1 MCLKF
6 SLSELIMRHI
16 YTRKEKHDMHSED
29 LKKIIDNIE
38 KVIIGKRETIKL
50 LLVGLLTKGHILI
63 EDVPGMGKTM
73 LALALAKSMNAGF
86 KRIQFTPDLLP
97 SDVTGGFIYSP
108 KSGDFDFKQGPVF
121 TNILLADEI
130 NRTTPRTQSALLE
143 CMQEYKVSIDGQTFS
158 LPNPFIVVAT
168 QNPIEYQGTYPL
180 PEAQID
186 RFALKISMGYL
197 RAEEEVKVISGQKV
211 QHPIENLTP
220 ALDLEKILQ
229 LQEEVRKIQISPNI
243 LDYIVKLV
251 SATRKKEEIKLGAS
265 PRASIAL
272 MKASS
277 AWALLEGRDYVIP
290 EDVVNLLPYVLKHR
304 LALQPKALIAGKTTD
319 LVISDLLRSTPI
331 P

>member
-1 MCLKF
+1 MQ
-6 SLSELIMRHI
+6 S
-16 YTRKEKHDMHSED
+16 DN
-29 LKKIIDNIE
+29 LKKIIENVE
-38 KVIIGKRETIKL
+38 KVIVGKTETVKL
-50 LLVGLLTKGHILI
+50 LIVGLLTKGHILI
-63 EDVPGMGKTM
+63 EDVPGLGKTM
-73 LALALAKSMNAGF
+73 LALALAKSINADF

-97 SDVTGGFIYSP
+97 SDVTGGFVYSP
-108 KSGDFDFKQGPVF
+108 KTGDFDFKKGPVF

-143 CMQEYKVSIDGQTFS
+143 CMQEYTVSLEGKTFA

-186 RFALKISMGYL
+186 RFAMKISMGYL
-197 RAEEEVKVISGQKV
+197 HVEEEVRVIAGQKV

-220 ALDLEKILQ
+220 ALNLEDILG
-229 LQEEVRKIQISPNI
+229 LQEEVKKIQVSPNV

-251 SATRKKEEIKLGAS
+251 SGTRKKEEVKLGAS

-272 MKASS
+272 MKTSS

-290 EDVVNLLPYVLKHR
+290 DDVAKLLPWVLKHR
-304 LALQPKALIAGKTTD
+304 LILQPKALIAGRTPEHI
-319 LVISDLLRSTPI
+319 ISELLRSTPI

>member
-1 MCLKF
+1 
-6 SLSELIMRHI
+6 
-16 YTRKEKHDMHSED
+16 MHSEN
-29 LKKIIDNIE
+29 LKKIIENME
-38 KVIIGKRETIKL
+38 KVIVGKTDTLKL
-50 LLVGLLTKGHILI
+50 LIVGLLTKGHILI
-63 EDVPGMGKTM
+63 EDVPGLGKTM
-73 LALALAKSMNAGF
+73 LALALAKSISADF

-97 SDVTGGFIYSP
+97 SDVTGGFVYNP
-108 KSGDFDFKQGPVF
+108 KTGDFDFKKGPVF

-143 CMQEYKVSIDGQTFS
+143 CMQEYTVSLDGKTFA

-186 RFALKISMGYL
+186 RFAMKINIGYL
-197 RAEEEVKVISGQKV
+197 RIEEEVRVISEQKI
-211 QHPIENLTP
+211 QHPIENLKP
-220 ALDLEKILQ
+220 VLDLEEVLE
-229 LQEEVRKIQISPNI
+229 LQEEVKRIQVSPHI

-251 SATRKKEEIKLGAS
+251 SATRKKEEVKLGAS

-272 MKASS
+272 MKTSC

-290 EDVVNLLPYVLKHR
+290 EDVVNLLPWVVKHR
-304 LALQPKALIAGKTTD
+304 LILQPKALIAGKTPEHI
-319 LVISDLLRSTPI
+319 ISDLLRSTPI

>member
-1 MCLKF
+1 
-6 SLSELIMRHI
+6 
-16 YTRKEKHDMHSED
+16 MHSDD
-29 LKKIIDNIE
+29 LKKIIENIE
-38 KVIIGKRETIKL
+38 KVIIGKTETIKL

-63 EDVPGMGKTM
+63 EDVPGLGKTT
-73 LALALAKSMNAGF
+73 LALALAKSISADF

-97 SDVTGGFIYSP
+97 SDVSGGFIYNP
-108 KSGDFDFKQGPVF
+108 KTGEFDFKKGPVF

-143 CMQEYKVSIDGQTFS
+143 CMQEYTVSLDGKTFA
-158 LPNPFIVVAT
+158 LPNPFIVIAT

-186 RFALKISMGYL
+186 RFEMKISMGYPKPD
-197 RAEEEVKVISGQKV
+197 EEIKVVSGQKI
-211 QHPIENLTP
+211 QHPIESLQP
-220 ALDLEKILQ
+220 ALGLEAVLK
-229 LQEEVRKIQISPNI
+229 LQEEVKNVQVSANVM
-243 LDYIVKLV
+243 DYIVKLV
-251 SATRKKEEIKLGAS
+251 SGTRRKEEVKLGAS

-290 EDVVNLLPYVLKHR
+290 EDVVNLLPWVLKHR
-304 LALQPKALIAGKTTD
+304 IILQPKALIAGKSPD
-319 LVISDLLRSTPI
+319 MIISDLLKSTPI